1 MTQKYCKI
9 NYVKIHNLKL
19 QKRWFLS
26 IFILFVV
33 GPVLAQQSQEE
44 HESHHPDVYGE
55 QVSTDTVV
63 NTPTIANTITKP
75 NTDGMGPGMAK
86 GKGSGMAKGMDKM
99 MEKMGAPK
107 PKDLY
112 PSLMRLSRLPPEKEQ
127 EVLDKALARMLKGNQ
142 LMMEGFVDLS
152 EADGRQDFSKMQQAI
167 VTIEQGLSQYDS
179 GLAAKRAIVEGQEP
193 RRVAL
198 QWFKSEMNLLPTID
212 SSKSTLILGMS
223 PFHSSV
229 MFILLLF
236 AGIMVWMYAFK
247 MRRAASLLRELESS
261 EPPTPAPIAKS
272 TPPIEMESEHK
283 ENSPSINTP
292 NTDPL
297 PVASPISQKM
307 GKPFTGQMKIVG
319 IFKETHDVKTIRLA
333 SPMGGTIPF
342 DYEPGQFVTFSLTI
356 PGQPKVVKRSY
367 TIASSPTQRDY
378 FEVTIKREEFGVV
391 SRFMHDVVLMGDL
404 LNIKAP
410 SGKFFFN
417 GKGESSIVLISG
429 GVGIT
434 PMMSAVRY
442 LTSNCW
448 EGEIYFLFSARSS
461 NDFIFEQELKYLQ
474 TRHKN
479 LHVLVSMTQAEG
491 TSWMGPQGRFT
502 PQLINGFVPDLP
514 SKTAHICGPPPMMD
528 AMKSMLGELGM
539 AKDRI
544 KIEGFGGTPPKKE
557 QAPPI
562 KKEQASPVKIEGV
575 EAENGFE
582 VNFVAS
588 HKKGIAI
595 VGESIL
601 DLADTL
607 DIDIDNSCRAGSCG
621 SCKVKLIKGSVD
633 MEIDDALE
641 DDEKEQG
648 YILACQS
655 IPTTSVEV
663 EA

>member
-1 MTQKYCKI
+1 MTQKYFKI
-9 NYVKIHNLKL
+9 NHVKTQHLKL
-19 QKRWFLS
+19 QNRWFLS
-26 IFILFVV
+26 IFILLVV

-55 QVSTDTVV
+55 QVSTDTVL
-63 NTPTIANTITKP
+63 NTPTIANTPTKP
-75 NTDGMGPGMAK
+75 NINGKGSGIAKGMGP
-86 GKGSGMAKGMDKM
+86 GMAKGMDKM
-99 MEKMGAPK
+99 MDKMGAPK

-112 PSLMRLSRLPPEKEQ
+112 PSLMRLSRLPPEKEE
-127 EVLDKALARMLKGNQ
+127 EVLDKAMARMLAGNQ

-152 EADGRQDFSKMQQAI
+152 EADGRQNFSKMQQAI
-167 VTIEQGLSQYDS
+167 ATIEQGLNQYDS

-212 SSKSTLILGMS
+212 SSKPTFILGMS

-236 AGIMVWMYAFK
+236 AGVMVWMYAFK
-247 MRRAASLLRELESS
+247 MRRAASLLKELESS
-261 EPPTPAPIAKS
+261 EPPTTIATS
-272 TPPIEMESEHK
+272 PPPIETVSEHK
-283 ENSPSINTP
+283 ENSLSINTP
-292 NTDPL
+292 NTDSL

-356 PGQPKVVKRSY
+356 PEQPKVVKRSY

-391 SRFMHDVVLMGDL
+391 SRFMHDVVIMGDL
-404 LNIKAP
+404 LDIKAP

-448 EGEIYFLFSARSS
+448 EGEIYFLFSARST

-474 TRHKN
+474 ARHKN

-514 SKTAHICGPPPMMD
+514 SKTAHICGPPSMMD

-562 KKEQASPVKIEGV
+562 KIEGI
-575 EAENGFE
+575 EAVNGFE
-582 VNFVAS
+582 VDFVAS
-588 HKKGIAI
+588 HKKGVAIA
-595 VGESIL
+595 GESIL
-601 DLADTL
+601 DVADNL
-607 DIDIDNSCRAGSCG
+607 DVDIDNSCRAGSCG

-633 MEIDDALE
+633 MEIDDGLE

-648 YILACQS
+648 YILACQA
-655 IPTTSVEV
+655 IPKTSVEV